1 MKNLFYSFIALMAG
15 LLALTSLPAAAQD
28 TVTTKTDAYTL
39 PTCPAPLATLAVGK
53 IACKA
58 AACGNPSNG
67 GNTSAGLV
75 GFLLQAAGQ
84 PSVTGIGNGL
94 GDMLVTA
101 LKQTNCF
108 KVESM
113 SALAQINKM
122 MAEAGAAAV
131 KIKPPRYMVLG
142 AITDIDVSQHG
153 GSFGGGLIPII
164 GSITHKTVVANLKL
178 DMQIVDTKQA
188 TILDSKTFSAT
199 SKQGSFGMQGGVIS
213 TGLGFG
219 GSYSSLNNTPLG
231 NVARQDIV
239 RAVGYLVDTIKQ
251 DQAEAA
257 GGTAATALP
266 VSTTETPTSSS
277 STVDQADAAPAQGTQ
292 TTASTPASASGSD

>member
-28 TVTTKTDAYTL
+28 IVTTKTDAYTL
-39 PTCPAPLATLAVGK
+39 PTCTAPLATLAVGK

-239 RAVGYLVDTIKQ
+239 RAVSYLVDTIKQ
-251 DQAEAA
+251 DQVEAS
-257 GGTAATALP
+257 GTTTTAATAP
-266 VSTTETPTSSS
+266 
-277 STVDQADAAPAQGTQ
+277 AAAPSAIQ
-292 TTASTPASASGSD
+292 AVTPAAQAPAGTTVATTSAAGN